1 VYSLSL
7 AVAISTSEL
16 WEEVSSCLQTLPVR
30 VLLEQAGVEDAASFL
45 EKIEMVAP
53 DVVLLDIRG
62 AMETLP
68 ELIRQIRACPSHPDV
83 IAVNATSNP
92 NDILGAMRAGAREY
106 IYPPC
111 VPALP
116 EALEKLAAERQ
127 KKGEGAARPSGSN
140 IGVVSA
146 KGGLGATTLA
156 CHAATEIQRRT
167 GKDTLIM
174 DLDLSAGLVRS
185 FIKTSS
191 RYSIL
196 DACTN
201 VHRLDKSFWRALV
214 TDGRTGLE
222 VLGAPIE
229 SEVSEPP
236 AASQLRNVLRFVR
249 SQYEWIIADLGRGRS
264 TMLSG
269 ALDELDELLVV
280 TTMEVPAL
288 LQVKQL
294 LQYLKERRFGQHK
307 IKLVMNRVVRRPEL
321 SVPDLE
327 KLLGMSVFAI
337 IGNDYRTLYEASAE
351 GRLLM
356 PDTQLCKQIGN
367 MMARLVGLDEAPS
380 RKGLFSAFF

>member
-1 VYSLSL
+1 MYPISL
-7 AVAISTSEL
+7 AIAISTSAL
-16 WEEVSSCLQTLPVR
+16 WEEVSACLQTLSVR
-30 VLLEQAGVEDAASFL
+30 VVFEQAGVDDAAIFL
-45 EKIEMVAP
+45 EKIEQTAP
-53 DVVLLDIRG
+53 DVVILDISDCH
-62 AMETLP
+62 ETLP
-68 ELIRQIRACPSHPDV
+68 ELIRQIRACSSHPEV
-83 IAVNATSNP
+83 VAVNSTSAP
-92 NDILGAMRAGAREY
+92 EEILGAMRAGAREF

-111 VPALP
+111 VPTLP
-116 EALEKLAAERQ
+116 QALERLAAERQ
-127 KKGEGAARPSGSN
+127 KKAETVRPGGTT
-140 IGVVSA
+140 IGVVAA

-167 GKDTLIM
+167 GRDTLIM

-196 DACTN
+196 DACSN

-214 TDGRTGLE
+214 TNGHTGLE
-222 VLGAPIE
+222 VLGAPLE
-229 SEVSEPP
+229 SEVKDTPSS
-236 AASQLRNVLRFVR
+236 SQLRHVLKFART
-249 SQYEWIIADLGRGRS
+249 QYEWIIVDLGRGRS

-294 LQYLKERRFGQHK
+294 LQYLRERRFSQNK
-307 IKLVMNRVVRRPEL
+307 IRLVMNRVVRRPEL
-321 SVPDLE
+321 SIPDLE
-327 KLLGMSVFAI
+327 KLLGMSVFAV
-337 IGNDYRTLYEASAE
+337 IGNDYKTLYEASAE

-367 MMARLVGLDEAPS
+367 MMGRLAGLEPVAAP
-380 RKGLFSAFF
+380 KKFFSAFF

>member
-1 VYSLSL
+1 
-7 AVAISTSEL
+7 
-16 WEEVSSCLQTLPVR
+16 VR
-30 VLLEQAGVEDAASFL
+30 IVFEQAGVDDAGVFL
-45 EKIEMVAP
+45 EKIEQCAP
-53 DVVLLDIRG
+53 DVVILDVAHTG
-62 AMETLP
+62 ETLP
-68 ELIRQIRACPSHPDV
+68 ELIRQIRACSSHPEV
-83 IAVNATSNP
+83 IAVNTTSAP
-92 NDILGAMRAGAREY
+92 DEILRAIRAGAREY

-111 VPALP
+111 TPSLP
-116 EALEKLAAERQ
+116 QALEKFAAERQ
-127 KKGEGAARPSGSN
+127 KTAEIIRPPGRT

-167 GKDTLIM
+167 GHETLIM

-196 DACTN
+196 DACSN

-214 TDGRTGLE
+214 TNGHAGLE

-229 SEVSEPP
+229 TEVKEPP
-236 AASQLRNVLRFVR
+236 SPSQLRHVLKFART
-249 SQYEWIIADLGRGRS
+249 QYEWVIADLGRGRS
-264 TMLSG
+264 PMLSA
-269 ALDELDELLVV
+269 ALDELDDLLVV

-288 LQVKQL
+288 LQMKQM
-294 LQYLKERRFGQHK
+294 LQYLRERRYSLQR
-307 IKLVMNRVVRRPEL
+307 IKLVLNRVVRRPEL
-321 SVPDLE
+321 SIPDLE

-337 IGNDYRTLYEASAE
+337 IGNDYKTLYEASSE

-367 MMARLVGLDEAPS
+367 MMAKLGGLEEVSTP
-380 RKGLFSAFF
+380 KKFFSSFF

>member
-1 VYSLSL
+1 MYPISL
-7 AVAISTSEL
+7 AIAISTSDL
-16 WEEVSSCLQTLPVR
+16 WEQVNTCLQTLPVR
-30 VLLEQAGVEDAASFL
+30 IVLEQAGVEDPSSFL
-45 EKIEMVAP
+45 EKVEQTAP
-53 DVVLLDIRG
+53 DVVLLDIRID
-62 AMETLP
+62 MEALP
-68 ELIRQIRACPSHPDV
+68 ELIRNIKASSSHPEV
-83 IAVNATSNP
+83 VAVNVTSNP
-92 NDILGAMRAGAREY
+92 EEILSAIRAGAREY

-111 VPALP
+111 VPTLP
-116 EALEKLAAERQ
+116 EALERLAAERQ
-127 KKGEGAARPSGSN
+127 KKAETVKPGGTTV
-140 IGVVSA
+140 GVVSA

-167 GKDTLIM
+167 GHDTLIM

-196 DACTN
+196 DACSN
-201 VHRLDKSFWRALV
+201 VHRLDKSFWRALTNGHV
-214 TDGRTGLE
+214 GLE

-229 SEVSEPP
+229 SEVKDPP
-236 AASQLRNVLRFVR
+236 SASQLRHVLRFAR
-249 SQYEWIIADLGRGRS
+249 TQYEWVIADLGRGRS
-264 TMLSG
+264 QMLAG

-294 LQYLKERRFGQHK
+294 LQYLRERRFNQQRTR
-307 IKLVMNRVVRRPEL
+307 LVLNRVVRRPEL

-337 IGNDYRTLYEASAE
+337 IGNDYKTLYEASSE

-367 MMARLVGLDEAPS
+367 MMTRLAGLETAPTT
-380 RKGLFSAFF
+380 KNFFSSFF

>member
-1 VYSLSL
+1 MYPLSL
-7 AVAISTSEL
+7 AIAISTSEL
-16 WEEVSSCLQTLPVR
+16 WEDVSSCLQSIPVR
-30 VLLEQAGVEDAASFL
+30 VVLEQAGVDDPATFI
-45 EKIEMVAP
+45 EKIEMSGP

-62 AMETLP
+62 IMETLP
-68 ELIRQIRACPSHPDV
+68 ELVRQIKACPSHPEV
-83 IAVNATSNP
+83 IAVSATSNP
-92 NDILGAMRAGAREY
+92 DEILGAIRAGAREY

-116 EALEKLAAERQ
+116 QALDKVATERQ
-127 KKGEGAARPSGSN
+127 KKAETLGRTGGVN
-140 IGVVSA
+140 VGVVSA

-185 FIKTSS
+185 FLKTSS

-196 DACTN
+196 DACAN

-214 TDGRTGLE
+214 SDGREGLE

-229 SEVSEPP
+229 SEVKEVPS
-236 AASQLRNVLRFVR
+236 ASQLRHVLQFVR
-249 SQYEWIIADLGRGRS
+249 NQYEWTIADLGRGRS
-264 TMLSG
+264 AMLSG
-269 ALDELDELLVV
+269 CLDELDELLVV

-294 LQYLKERRFGQHK
+294 LQYLKERRYTPQK
-307 IKLVMNRVVRRPEL
+307 IKLVLNRVVRRPEL
-321 SVPDLE
+321 SIPDLE
-327 KLLGMSVFAI
+327 KLLGMGVFAI
-337 IGNDYRTLYEASAE
+337 IGNDYRTLYEASSE

-356 PDTQLCKQIGN
+356 PETQLCKQIGN
-367 MMARLVGLDEAPS
+367 MMARLAGLDEAPA

>member
-1 VYSLSL
+1 MYPISL
-7 AVAISTSEL
+7 AIAISTSEL
-16 WEEVSSCLQTLPVR
+16 WEAVSSCIQTLPVR
-30 VLLEQAGVEDAASFL
+30 VVMEQAGVEDPATF
-45 EKIEMVAP
+45 IERIEQCVP
-53 DVVLLDIRG
+53 DAILLDVST
-62 AMETLP
+62 EFEDLP
-68 ELIRQIRACPSHPDV
+68 EFIRQIKACPSHPEV
-83 IAVNATSNP
+83 IAVSNSSTP
-92 NDILGAMRAGAREY
+92 DEILRAIRAGAREF

-111 VPALP
+111 VPSLP
-116 EALEKLAAERQ
+116 EALEKLAGERQ
-127 KKGEGAARPSGSN
+127 KTAETVRPGGTN

-146 KGGLGATTLA
+146 KGGLGATTLT

-167 GKDTLIM
+167 GQDTLIIDM
-174 DLDLSAGLVRS
+174 DLSAGLVRS

-196 DACTN
+196 DACSN

-214 TDGRTGLE
+214 TNGNTGLE

-229 SEVSEPP
+229 SEVKEIPS
-236 AASQLRNVLRFVR
+236 AAQLRHVLRFVR
-249 SQYEWIIADLGRGRS
+249 TQYEWILVDLGRGRS
-264 TMLSG
+264 PMLSG

-294 LQYLKERRFGQHK
+294 LQYLRERRFGQNR
-307 IKLVMNRVVRRPEL
+307 IKLVLNRVVRRPEL
-321 SVPDLE
+321 SIPDLE

-337 IGNDYRTLYEASAE
+337 IGNDYKSLYEASSE

-367 MMARLVGLDEAPS
+367 MMARLAGLEQIPTP
-380 RKGLFSAFF
+380 KKFFSSFF

>member
-1 VYSLSL
+1 MYSISI
-7 AVAISTSEL
+7 AISISTSEL
-16 WEEVSSCLQTLPVR
+16 WEEISACLQTLPVR
-30 VLLEQAGVEDAASFL
+30 VVFEQAGVEDPAIFL
-45 EKIEMVAP
+45 EKIEQCAP
-53 DVVLLDIRG
+53 DVVLLDV
-62 AMETLP
+62 AHSQETLP
-68 ELIRQIRACPSHPDV
+68 ELIRQIRACTSHPAV
-83 IAVNATSNP
+83 IAVNTTSTP
-92 NDILGAMRAGAREY
+92 DEILGAIRAGAREY

-111 VPALP
+111 SPSLP
-116 EALEKLAAERQ
+116 QALEKLAAERQ
-127 KKGEGAARPSGSN
+127 KTAEIARPGGRT

-167 GKDTLIM
+167 GHDTLIM

-196 DACTN
+196 DACSN

-214 TDGRTGLE
+214 TNGHTGLE

-229 SEVSEPP
+229 SEVKDPP
-236 AASQLRNVLRFVR
+236 GPSQLRHVLKFART
-249 SQYEWIIADLGRGRS
+249 QYEWIIADLGRGRS
-264 TMLSG
+264 AMLSG

-294 LQYLKERRFGQHK
+294 LQYLKERRYSQQR
-307 IKLVMNRVVRRPEL
+307 IKLVLNRVVRRPEL
-321 SVPDLE
+321 SIPDLE

-337 IGNDYRTLYEASAE
+337 IGNDYKTLYEASSE

-367 MMARLVGLDEAPS
+367 MMARLAGLEELPTS
-380 RKGLFSAFF
+380 KRFFSAFF